1 MEAVNLDLFLRIA
14 QERRDRV
21 RQVARS
27 QQADGWGD
35 LPACSIDGVAL
46 DCVSGLELQRTR

>member
-27 QQADGWGD
+27 QQADGLGD

>member
-1 MEAVNLDLFLRIA
+1 MDAVNLDLFLRMA

-27 QQADGWGD
+27 QQADGLGD
-35 LPACSIDGVAL
+35 LPACCVDGVAL